1 MAVHCDR
8 LCIGVALFAVLSRRN
23 AGLQRMRVRA
33 VGEKGIRTR
42 CLVYPWSLTDY
53 LPIFS
58 LRTLCLSAKDK
69 TTTRTTRDNKKVVFG
84 CLSCLLYKEQGR
96 GGTRFVASVP
106 MRRVGTRALPHDRR
120 RPTSDSR
127 HAVATKRDPPA
138 LSSAPLRETKDRLH
152 DSRMRPFHAR
162 RGLPKLDAG
171 TSPCNEVVSPSF
183 PTRPR
188 SRP

>member
-1 MAVHCDR
+1 
-8 LCIGVALFAVLSRRN
+8 
-23 AGLQRMRVRA
+23 MRVRA

-58 LRTLCLSAKDK
+58 LRALCLSAKDK

-120 RPTSDSR
+120 HPTSDTRSR
-127 HAVATKRDPPA
+127 RGATLPPF
-138 LSSAPLRETKDRLH
+138 PPRETKDGRDEARPSRNEKNSRVERVRALH
-152 DSRMRPFHAR
+152 ALRPQPHRITAQGSSVREMDRTSASAHLRKACSSTCPCSPASFRPMRQA
-162 RGLPKLDAG
+162 
-171 TSPCNEVVSPSF
+171 
-183 PTRPR
+183 
-188 SRP
+188 

>member
-1 MAVHCDR
+1 MHCDR

-58 LRTLCLSAKDK
+58 LRALCLSAKDK

-120 RPTSDSR
+120 HPTSDTRSR
-127 HAVATKRDPPA
+127 RGATLPPV
-138 LSSAPLRETKDRLH
+138 PLREIKDGLH
-152 DSRMRPFHAR
+152 DSRMRQGRFLSLH
-162 RGLPKLDAG
+162 L
-171 TSPCNEVVSPSF
+171 N
-183 PTRPR
+183 
-188 SRP
+188 